1 MSWSRRSPGARLAI
15 ASGSHSAPSCCAR
28 GSPWP
33 VPWAAVRPTWV
44 PTCPANPC
52 CGAGTTT
59 VPTVSATR
67 QRARYDSHPGPR
79 RYRCCT
85 PRQARS
91 IGPRSG
97 PARTSRR
104 RQAAPGDRPPG
115 APTRARFTS
124 KWATD
129 APGRAGTATPPAYGS
144 RLIPRGAA
152 GPASFPLRCRYP
164 GCDWASPMPGLR
176 RAVAEHAEGLSPVH
190 LAFSFLLLSGWLI
203 TVGFAPG

>member
-44 PTCPANPC
+44 PTCPVNPC

-144 RLIPRGAA
+144 RLIPGAPRA
-152 GPASFPLRCRYP
+152 LPLSLCAADTPAATGRVPCPAYGARSRNTQKGYRLFIWRSLSCCSP
-164 GCDWASPMPGLR
+164 GG
-176 RAVAEHAEGLSPVH
+176 
-190 LAFSFLLLSGWLI
+190 
-203 TVGFAPG
+203 